1 MDVPP
6 TACTVHSLQLD
17 TDKVTTEVE
26 VDLNRVT
33 RITSSEE
40 LSRTLQVR
48 ALVGVGLKR
57 GGSGGLRLH

>member
-40 LSRTLQVR
+40 LSRTLQVG
-48 ALVGVGLKR
+48 ALVGLKR
-57 GGSGGLRLH
+57 